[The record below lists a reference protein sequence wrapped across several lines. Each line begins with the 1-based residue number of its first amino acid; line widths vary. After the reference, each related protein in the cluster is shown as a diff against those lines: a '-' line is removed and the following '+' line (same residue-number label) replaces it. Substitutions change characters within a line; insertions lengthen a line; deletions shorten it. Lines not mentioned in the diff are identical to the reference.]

1 MTIVQLKRSEI
12 PPMSEERKAQL
23 RALAQRPD
31 DEIDCSDIPELTEE
45 FWQNAMT
52 AEEAQAFRQKQREEQ
67 NSQDS
72 KALQGI
78 FDKDVFSW
86 LTHHGKHYHQMI
98 NQSLRQVIQQT
109 AVK

>member
-1 MTIVQLKRSEI
+1 MAIVQFKRSEI
-12 PPMSEERKAQL
+12 PPMSKDDIERI
-23 RALAQRPD
+23 RAIR
-31 DEIDCSDIPELTEE
+31 DEDIDCSDIPELTEE

-67 NSQDS
+67 NNQDS
-72 KALQGI
+72 KALQDI

-86 LTHHGKHYHQMI
+86 LAHHGKHYHQMI

>member
-1 MTIVQLKRSEI
+1 MAIVQFKRSEI
-12 PPMSEERKAQL
+12 PPMSKEDIERI
-23 RALAQRPD
+23 RAIR
-31 DEIDCSDIPELTEE
+31 DEDIDCSDIPELTEE

-98 NQSLRQVIQQT
+98 NQSLRQVIPQP

>member
-1 MTIVQLKRSEI
+1 MAIVQFKRSEI
-12 PPMSEERKAQL
+12 PPMSEEDVERI
-23 RALAQRPD
+23 RAIQ
-31 DEIDCSDIPELTEE
+31 DEDIDCSDIPELTEE

>member
-1 MTIVQLKRSEI
+1 MAIVQFKRSEI
-12 PPMSEERKAQL
+12 PPMSKEDIERI
-23 RALAQRPD
+23 RAIR
-31 DEIDCSDIPELTEE
+31 DEDIDCSDIPELTEE

-52 AEEAQAFRQKQREEQ
+52 AEEAQAFRQKQREEE

-86 LTHHGKHYHQMI
+86 LTHHGRHYHQMI